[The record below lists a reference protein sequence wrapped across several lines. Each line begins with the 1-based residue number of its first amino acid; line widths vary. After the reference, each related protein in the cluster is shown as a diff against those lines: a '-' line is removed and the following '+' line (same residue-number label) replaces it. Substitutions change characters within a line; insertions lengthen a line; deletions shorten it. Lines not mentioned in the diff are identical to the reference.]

1 MTRKCKTILLSMILL
16 LWNLP
21 GFTQIVRT
29 IEIEGDMFRI
39 PELSVMLTE
48 EGDNT
53 VKVAMAMPKDM
64 RREPY
69 RGVDIQEGD
78 VILYL
83 NGKRIKKVKV
93 FEELYADLEI
103 GAKVQ
108 IGIKRDKDPF
118 IISFDKADP
127 KDLPQMQMAG
137 RGSGEGGHSP
147 GGQRMM
153 MITPEEMDGYE
164 NLKPVMGLAVIL
176 GEEEGMVIVARVLP
190 LPGMDKNEL
199 KDGDIIQALNGQ
211 VVKSTQQFEEIYGKV
226 EVGDKLD
233 FELSRDGQKLSVSV
247 VKPKARGNIIIRQD

>member
-1 MTRKCKTILLSMILL
+1 MTRKWKTILLSMILL

-29 IEIEGDMFRI
+29 ISIEGEMFRI
-39 PELSVMLTE
+39 AELSVMLSE
-48 EGDNT
+48 DGENT

-83 NGKRIKKVKV
+83 NGKRIRKVKA
-93 FEELYADLEI
+93 FEEQYAELEI

-127 KDLPQMQMAG
+127 KDLPQMQMTG
-137 RGSGEGGHSP
+137 SGSGEGGHSP
-147 GGQRMM
+147 GVQRMM
-153 MITPEEMDGYE
+153 LTPEDMGGYE
-164 NLKPVMGLAVIL
+164 NLKPVLGLAVIL
-176 GEEEGMVIVARVLP
+176 GEEEEMVKVARVLP

-211 VVKSTQQFEEIYGKV
+211 KVKSTQQFEEIYKKV

-233 FELSRDGQKLSVSV
+233 IELSRDGHKLSVSV